1 MSFKLSKNGLE
12 LITAGLIDIY
22 APKRVMGD
30 YIRGS
35 HFVLMDSMDPIDISS
50 SSVVDIIKSE
60 NGIYQQP
67 YQIDVGDTFYWRCK
81 GSDYPCTF
89 QFLDGYYIWEY
100 DFTNGTSAGNKTIGD
115 YSAGLTLETAAVP
128 YESIELDTGSAPVL
142 LHCFIYGIR
151 IK

>member
-22 APKRVMGD
+22 APKTVMG
-30 YIRGS
+30 YPVRGS
-35 HFVLMDSMDPIDISS
+35 HFVLMDSMDPIRISS

-67 YQIDVGDTFYWRCK
+67 YQIDVGDTFYWRCG
-81 GSDYPCTF
+81 GSGYPCTF

-100 DFTNGTSAGNKTIGD
+100 DFTNGTSAG
-115 YSAGLTLETAAVP
+115 LTLVSAAVP
-128 YESIELDTGSAPVL
+128 YESIKLSTSTAPVL
-142 LHCFIYGIR
+142 LHCFMYGIR

>member
-1 MSFKLSKNGLE
+1 MSFKLSENGLE

-30 YIRGS
+30 YRRGS
-35 HFVLMDSMDPIDISS
+35 HFVLMDSIDPIDISS

-81 GSDYPCTF
+81 GFGTTYPC
-89 QFLDGYYIWEY
+89 L
-100 DFTNGTSAGNKTIGD
+100 
-115 YSAGLTLETAAVP
+115 
-128 YESIELDTGSAPVL
+128 
-142 LHCFIYGIR
+142 
-151 IK
+151 